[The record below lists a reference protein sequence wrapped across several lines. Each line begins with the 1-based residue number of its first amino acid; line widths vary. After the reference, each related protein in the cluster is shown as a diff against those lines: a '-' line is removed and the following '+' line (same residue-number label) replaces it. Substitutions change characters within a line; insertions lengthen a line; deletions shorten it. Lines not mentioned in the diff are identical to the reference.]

1 MVLENDVLKLR
12 PFEIED
18 IDQILPHFNDEE
30 VRQYLAVIFP
40 VNKLVERNFIES
52 LYKDDKNILLGMEV
66 NGTLIGSIGL
76 HRIDWVNR
84 STELGIVIFRKEYWN
99 KGYGTKAIDLMLKY
113 AFEYLNMNRVSLKV
127 YEYNERA
134 IHVYEKCGFKVEG
147 RLRKAKFFKGRYW
160 DVLVMSILRDEYFE
174 SRRKS

>member
-113 AFEYLNMNRVSLKV
+113 AFKYLNMNRVSLKV

-160 DVLVMSILRDEYFE
+160 DVLVMGILRDEYFE

>member
-1 MVLENDVLKLR
+1 VVLENDVLKLR

-113 AFEYLNMNRVSLKV
+113 AFKYLNMNRVSLKV

-160 DVLVMSILRDEYFE
+160 DVLVMGILRDEYFE

>member
-30 VRQYLAVIFP
+30 VRRYLAVIFP

-84 STELGIVIFRKEYWN
+84 STELGVVIFRKEYWN

>member
-30 VRQYLAVIFP
+30 VRRYLAVIFP